1 MSRWE
6 YWRMAMHI
14 DTDIERLF
22 AYSIHTYIVCI
33 YRDTVGSWLFQRI
46 YMQATLETLILEFHL
61 VIHTHKPLNIFVYI
75 LYARS
80 ERVSE
85 RLVCLFRWLTL
96 KFPRWL
102 EASGYISM
110 RIYIY
115 CALFSIIMPAEVF
128 FPMDIDNSVWISYFL
143 FSLFVFRICLR
154 VCLIKFDVL
163 ILQLFLYDCTKAISS
178 KMAEMHSELQAG
190 TCMSEEYRLTNTLHK
205 AWAERSGLC
214 GRRSSTLPTPLS
226 VSFEIEKTIKQ
237 KAKENN
243 NNNNNN
249 VVKAA

>member
-115 CALFSIIMPAEVF
+115 IYIVRFLVLLCQQRCFSPWILIIPF
-128 FPMDIDNSVWISYFL
+128 GFRIFSFRFL
-143 FSLFVFRICLR
+143 FFEFVWEF
-154 VCLIKFDVL
+154 
-163 ILQLFLYDCTKAISS
+163 A
-178 KMAEMHSELQAG
+178 
-190 TCMSEEYRLTNTLHK
+190 
-205 AWAERSGLC
+205 
-214 GRRSSTLPTPLS
+214 
-226 VSFEIEKTIKQ
+226 
-237 KAKENN
+237 
-243 NNNNNN
+243 
-249 VVKAA
+249 